1 MELKRRIISLLLLA
15 VFVPAVF
22 ASSLHRHH
30 HVSEEAAVECVDC
43 HHHSGHL
50 ISAVQGID
58 DCVLCHFL
66 GLSFIVALDATLLP
80 PASRLNAFYGVLRQ
94 AVPAAGPRHNRSR
107 APPVPVLSF

>member
-30 HVSEEAAVECVDC
+30 HVSEEASIECVDC
-43 HHHSGHL
+43 HHQSGHL
-50 ISAVQGID
+50 VSGPQGLD
-58 DCVLCHFL
+58 ECLLCQFL
-66 GLSFIVALDATLLP
+66 GLPFIVALLAAALP
-80 PASRLNAFYGVLRQ
+80 LDRRMEAFYGFLRQ
-94 AVPAAGPRHNRSR
+94 RVSSVGLRHNRSR

>member
-1 MELKRRIISLLLLA
+1 MELKRRVLSLLLLA
-15 VFVPAVF
+15 VFVPALF

-30 HVSEEAAVECVDC
+30 HDSEGAAVECVDC

-66 GLSFIVALDATLLP
+66 ALSFLVALIATILP
-80 PASRLNAFYGVLRQ
+80 PVSRLNGYYGFLRQ
-94 AVPAAGPRHNRSR
+94 TVPAADRRHNRSR

>member
-30 HVSEEAAVECVDC
+30 HVSEEASIECVDC

-66 GLSFIVALDATLLP
+66 GLPFVLALSALVLP
-80 PASRLNAFYGVLRQ
+80 PAMLLSGLAPRPQWA
-94 AVPAAGPRHNRSR
+94 AVSSHIRHTRSR
-107 APPVPVLSF
+107 APPVLFFA